1 MTKLSMT
8 LALIASLAGVAPA
21 AAWQSSRSTSPI
33 DDSATISIRQE
44 ARDTYANRYGDV
56 GRANLQILCERNTT
70 GIAIVFP
77 ELYTSDI
84 GGLGKV
90 TFRAD
95 RDQAFTVQMHPTN
108 DRAAL
113 MLISGEAIRTI
124 KQFVNA
130 EALFAQTL
138 TVSEPSVQVEFDLS
152 GLTEAI
158 APIRETCGW

>member
-1 MTKLSMT
+1 MAKLFTT
-8 LALIASLAGVAPA
+8 LALIALLAGAAPA
-21 AAWQSSRSTSPI
+21 VAWQTSRSTSPI
-33 DDSATISIRQE
+33 DDSVTISIIQE
-44 ARDTYANRYGDV
+44 AKETYANRYGDV

-77 ELYTSDI
+77 ELHTSDI
-84 GGLGKV
+84 GGLGQV

-95 RDQAFTVQMHPTN
+95 NDAAFTVQMHPTN
-108 DRAAL
+108 DRTAL

-124 KQFVNA
+124 KKFVDA
-130 EALFAQTL
+130 ASLFAQTL
-138 TVSEPSVQVEFDLS
+138 TVSEPAVQVEFNLS